1 MKRETINFTMRKL
14 MLLSIS
20 TMLIA
25 SSCSRRDDYPNFD
38 DKEVVEE
45 VVDVIPPD
53 NTISDVTQKII
64 DQTSLITKFQIDSTT
79 EIANGVQYTHVRFL
93 NVLDQPVSMTILEID
108 RAQSEVSS
116 IAMSP
121 FNDVLYSTQF
131 LADMAKD
138 NEISPPLRII
148 AAINGDSFTT
158 GIPTGSYIRY
168 GRQIK
173 VNTTTATV
181 NTRPFFAVKK
191 DGTMFIGNRKD
202 AIVPLDPYELNDISH
217 LVSGSNWLLYRG
229 TNFENA
235 DIALAARTAIGLSP
249 TKLFSIVV
257 DGDNPKFSVGL
268 KLNDVRDMLKA
279 IGAVDAFQLN
289 AGQTSALVVRN
300 QSNLRPVTWDV
311 KNFPTTPTASATA
324 TGIGFL
330 VK

>member
-1 MKRETINFTMRKL
+1 MKRETINFTMRKF
-14 MLLSIS
+14 MLLSIG

-53 NTISDVTQKII
+53 NTISEITQKII
-64 DQTSLITKFQIDSTT
+64 DQTSLIAKFQIDSTT
-79 EIANGVQYTHVRFL
+79 EIAAGVQYTHMRFL
-93 NVLDQPVSMTILEID
+93 NALDQPISMTILEID
-108 RAQSEVSS
+108 RAQSQVSS

-173 VNTTTATV
+173 VTTTTATV

-191 DGTMFIGNRKD
+191 DGTMFIGNRVD
-202 AIVPLDPYELNDISH
+202 ATVPLDPYDLNDISH

-229 TNFENA
+229 TSVENA
-235 DIALAARTAIGLSP
+235 AVALSARTAIGLSP

-268 KLNDVRDMLKA
+268 KLNDVRDVMKA

-289 AGQTSALVVRN
+289 AGQTSALVVRH
-300 QSNLRPVTWDV
+300 QSNLRPITWEV
-311 KNFPTTPTASATA
+311 KNFPTTPTGLATA

>member
-1 MKRETINFTMRKL
+1 MKRETINFTMRKF
-14 MLLSIS
+14 MLLSIG

-53 NTISDVTQKII
+53 NTISEITQKII
-64 DQTSLITKFQIDSTT
+64 DQTSLIAKFQIDSTT
-79 EIANGVQYTHVRFL
+79 EIAAGVQYTHMRFL
-93 NVLDQPVSMTILEID
+93 NALDQQISMTILEID
-108 RAQSEVSS
+108 RAQSQVSS

-173 VNTTTATV
+173 VTTTTATV

-191 DGTMFIGNRKD
+191 DGTMFIGNRVD
-202 AIVPLDPYELNDISH
+202 ATVPLDPYDLNDISH

-229 TNFENA
+229 TSVENA
-235 DIALAARTAIGLSP
+235 AVALSARTAIGLSP

-268 KLNDVRDMLKA
+268 KLNDVRDVMKA

-289 AGQTSALVVRN
+289 AGQTSALVVRH
-300 QSNLRPVTWDV
+300 QSNLRPITWEV
-311 KNFPTTPTASATA
+311 KNFPTTPTGLATA